1 MSSIR
6 TQIELYDAISAPLV
20 HITNALNMTI
30 SSFEAMQ
37 DTANNAFD
45 STTFEGARN
54 EINQATIAV
63 SDLTNALSEV
73 ISPDLEITPNPSPTQ
88 EPVEIP
94 ITWKSDNLDIFTNTG
109 IERFQQ
115 EIQSANNM
123 LNTLN
128 NTQEQIVNQARN
140 TDIFPND
147 MVSDLSNMQARI
159 EGIRTQIQQI
169 ENNPM
174 NMGTDIANNELEQ
187 LRNQLSQALD
197 QQEDLNQAIQRMDI
211 GEANQAYLR
220 LSQTVGGTERY
231 IRDNIDAQGQF
242 NNAIRDGT
250 DATSSLESKII
261 GLVTAY
267 ATVQSAQKTLNL
279 SDQMTQTTARLN
291 MMNDGLQTTDQL
303 QDMIFLSAE
312 RSRASYMDTADVVA
326 KLGLRAGEAFS
337 SSQETIAFAE
347 NLNKMFIIAGASQ
360 QEMASASLQLTQA
373 LGSGVLRGDELN
385 SVFES
390 APNIIQA
397 IADYLEVPIGKIR
410 DMAGD
415 GMITADIV
423 KAAMLSATDEINA
436 QFESMPM
443 TFGQIWTSIGND
455 AVMAFD
461 PVLGRLNEIANS
473 DGFQTMVAG
482 ITDSLVFVSGVV
494 IEIFNLV
501 AQVSA
506 FMADNWSILEP
517 VIIGVATALGIYT
530 VALMTYNGI
539 QLISNAIKG
548 IAAFQ
553 ASIHAA
559 ALMMES
565 GATFAAT
572 AAQHG
577 FNAALL
583 ACPITWI
590 ILGIIGIIAVIYMAV
605 AAFNK
610 FAGTSVSATG
620 IIMGAFAVLG
630 AFIWNTVVGV
640 INGIIQFLWTGF
652 VEPWI
657 GIIEWVLNVFNGG
670 FNSFGDAVANLL
682 GQIISWFLSLG
693 KVVTKIIDAIFG
705 TNWTAGLSSLQDS
718 VLSWG
723 KNDNAITLD
732 RNAPTIDARIAYDN
746 AWDAG
751 YNFGEGIE
759 DTVRNFDMTSLFGG
773 GNIPDPNDY
782 ASGYDTSSI
791 PGNIEETA
799 KNTKRSVDISEED
812 LKYLRDL
819 AEAEVINRFT
829 TAEIKVEMTNHNTI
843 NNEMDLDGVVSYLG
857 EGIEEQMEIIAEGVH
872 E

>member
-530 VALMTYNGI
+530 VALMTYN
-539 QLISNAIKG
+539 SDNWIK
-548 IAAFQ
+548 
-553 ASIHAA
+553 
-559 ALMMES
+559 E
-565 GATFAAT
+565 
-572 AAQHG
+572 
-577 FNAALL
+577 
-583 ACPITWI
+583 
-590 ILGIIGIIAVIYMAV
+590 
-605 AAFNK
+605 
-610 FAGTSVSATG
+610 
-620 IIMGAFAVLG
+620 
-630 AFIWNTVVGV
+630 
-640 INGIIQFLWTGF
+640 
-652 VEPWI
+652 
-657 GIIEWVLNVFNGG
+657 
-670 FNSFGDAVANLL
+670 
-682 GQIISWFLSLG
+682 
-693 KVVTKIIDAIFG
+693 
-705 TNWTAGLSSLQDS
+705 
-718 VLSWG
+718 
-723 KNDNAITLD
+723 
-732 RNAPTIDARIAYDN
+732 
-746 AWDAG
+746 
-751 YNFGEGIE
+751 
-759 DTVRNFDMTSLFGG
+759 
-773 GNIPDPNDY
+773 
-782 ASGYDTSSI
+782 
-791 PGNIEETA
+791 
-799 KNTKRSVDISEED
+799 
-812 LKYLRDL
+812 
-819 AEAEVINRFT
+819 
-829 TAEIKVEMTNHNTI
+829 
-843 NNEMDLDGVVSYLG
+843 
-857 EGIEEQMEIIAEGVH
+857 
-872 E
+872 